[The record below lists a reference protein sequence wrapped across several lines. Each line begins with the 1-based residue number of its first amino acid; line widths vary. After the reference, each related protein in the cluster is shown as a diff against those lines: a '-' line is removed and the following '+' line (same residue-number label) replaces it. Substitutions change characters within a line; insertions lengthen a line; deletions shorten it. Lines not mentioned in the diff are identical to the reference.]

1 MPDYT
6 LPKYDKPREWIRTCR
21 GRGLDWDTI
30 TLARNADD
38 VGLGQFLANQE
49 DMNFWPLLSVEDWKS
64 IVLLQ
69 KAAEEKAEYVS
80 VQKGF
85 AIIYNESEVNAV
97 TIPQDSFSS
106 WQLYKKK
113 LLSDG
118 FKEETVNEIENT
130 TLKILKRLN
139 NDTTTSG
146 PVKGLVI
153 GNVQSGKTANMAALM
168 AMAADWG
175 WNMFIVLSGTIE
187 NLRIQTQNRL
197 FNDLNQQGT
206 IFWRSLEHL
215 SKSVDISQR
224 AQSLHFDVTSK
235 ERVAAYA
242 SIAMYWMPEIL
253 YRFRRL
259 CPKVDVDLRM
269 VDHALEPFELLQSG
283 KTDVIF
289 ASRQK
294 EPKCEWIPLY
304 HELLYAILPKQ
315 YPLNGRKEFPLRE
328 FEGKDFLMPYGR
340 FDIDV
345 HAAFA
350 KEGVRAKEQSVYVD
364 DETVIRMVGKGLG
377 ISMMSELMIR
387 GNTED
392 VYCVPVSPTCIREIG
407 MGMKPGTE
415 ENGSIAKLRECVMQF
430 VSTLNK
436 GGNVSLK

>member
-1 MPDYT
+1 MTKQP
-6 LPKYDKPREWIRTCR
+6 I
-21 GRGLDWDTI
+21 
-30 TLARNADD
+30 
-38 VGLGQFLANQE
+38 
-49 DMNFWPLLSVEDWKS
+49 
-64 IVLLQ
+64 
-69 KAAEEKAEYVS
+69 
-80 VQKGF
+80 F
-85 AIIYNESEVNAV
+85 AYS
-97 TIPQDSFSS
+97 
-106 WQLYKKK
+106 
-113 LLSDG
+113 
-118 FKEETVNEIENT
+118 ETV
-130 TLKILKRLN
+130 KRSAGQHE
-139 NDTTTSG
+139 T
-146 PVKGLVI
+146 VR
-153 GNVQSGKTANMAALM
+153 
-168 AMAADWG
+168 
-175 WNMFIVLSGTIE
+175 E
-187 NLRIQTQNRL
+187 
-197 FNDLNQQGT
+197 QQEES
-206 IFWRSLEHL
+206 I
-215 SKSVDISQR
+215 
-224 AQSLHFDVTSK
+224 
-235 ERVAAYA
+235 RVAAYA

-294 EPKCEWIPLY
+294 EPKCEWMPLY

-315 YPLNGRKEFPLRE
+315 YPLNEFPLRE

-407 MGMKPGTE
+407 MGIKPGTE

>member
-1 MPDYT
+1 MDAKKLEILMTAVDLGSFSKASEVVGYTQSGLTHLVDSLEREIGFPLIRRSYSGIALTEAGENLLPD
-6 LPKYDKPREWIRTCR
+6 IR
-21 GRGLDWDTI
+21 
-30 TLARNADD
+30 
-38 VGLGQFLANQE
+38 QFLQANATLENKIQAVREQQE
-49 DMNFWPLLSVEDWKS
+49 ES
-64 IVLLQ
+64 I
-69 KAAEEKAEYVS
+69 
-80 VQKGF
+80 
-85 AIIYNESEVNAV
+85 
-97 TIPQDSFSS
+97 
-106 WQLYKKK
+106 
-113 LLSDG
+113 
-118 FKEETVNEIENT
+118 
-130 TLKILKRLN
+130 
-139 NDTTTSG
+139 
-146 PVKGLVI
+146 
-153 GNVQSGKTANMAALM
+153 
-168 AMAADWG
+168 
-175 WNMFIVLSGTIE
+175 
-187 NLRIQTQNRL
+187 
-197 FNDLNQQGT
+197 
-206 IFWRSLEHL
+206 
-215 SKSVDISQR
+215 
-224 AQSLHFDVTSK
+224 
-235 ERVAAYA
+235 RVAAYA

-304 HELLYAILPKQ
+304 QELLYAILPKQ

-407 MGMKPGTE
+407 MGMKPGAE
-415 ENGSIAKLRECVMQF
+415 ESESIAKLTKCVMQF

-436 GGNVSLK
+436 GRNVSLK

>member
-1 MPDYT
+1 MDAKKLEILMTAVDLGSFSKASEVVGYTQSGLTHLVDSLEREIGFPLIRRSYSGIALTEAGENLLPD
-6 LPKYDKPREWIRTCR
+6 IR
-21 GRGLDWDTI
+21 
-30 TLARNADD
+30 
-38 VGLGQFLANQE
+38 QFLQANATLENKIQAVREQQE
-49 DMNFWPLLSVEDWKS
+49 ES
-64 IVLLQ
+64 I
-69 KAAEEKAEYVS
+69 
-80 VQKGF
+80 
-85 AIIYNESEVNAV
+85 
-97 TIPQDSFSS
+97 
-106 WQLYKKK
+106 
-113 LLSDG
+113 
-118 FKEETVNEIENT
+118 
-130 TLKILKRLN
+130 
-139 NDTTTSG
+139 
-146 PVKGLVI
+146 
-153 GNVQSGKTANMAALM
+153 
-168 AMAADWG
+168 
-175 WNMFIVLSGTIE
+175 
-187 NLRIQTQNRL
+187 
-197 FNDLNQQGT
+197 
-206 IFWRSLEHL
+206 
-215 SKSVDISQR
+215 
-224 AQSLHFDVTSK
+224 
-235 ERVAAYA
+235 RVAAYA

-340 FDIDV
+340 IDIDV